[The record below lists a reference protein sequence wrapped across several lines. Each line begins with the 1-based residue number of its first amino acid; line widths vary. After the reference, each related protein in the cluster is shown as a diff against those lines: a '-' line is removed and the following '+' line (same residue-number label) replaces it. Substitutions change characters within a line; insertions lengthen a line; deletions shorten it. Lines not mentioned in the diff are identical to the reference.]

1 MDSISLLREQLR
13 AAHEYLEG
21 TMADVTP
28 EQAHWIPPGT
38 ATPIGANYVH
48 VVQSEDAIMQGLLQN
63 KEMLGATAW
72 ADKLGASEPHP
83 PPGTTSEDYFAWT
96 RRMQVDLPTFR
107 EYAKAVYAASDE
119 YIASLKPEDLD
130 EVLDL
135 SSVGMAPVTRAWVIS
150 RYLTG
155 HADNIC
161 GETSTMK
168 GLQGAGGYQ
177 E

>member
-13 AAHEYLEG
+13 AAHEYLDG
-21 TMADVTP
+21 TMAGLTP
-28 EQAHWIPPGT
+28 EQVHWIPPGT

-48 VVQSEDAIMQGLLQN
+48 VVQTEDAIVQTLLQN
-63 KEMLGATAW
+63 KDMVAAAW
-72 ADKLGASEPHP
+72 MDKLGASEPHP
-83 PPGTTSEDYFAWT
+83 PPGTTSEDYFAWS
-96 RRMQVDLPTFR
+96 RRMRVDLPTFQ
-107 EYAKAVYAASDE
+107 EYAKAVYAASDA
-119 YIASLKPEDLD
+119 YIASLTPEDLD

-135 SSVGMAPVTRAWVIS
+135 SAMGMAPVTRAWVIS

-155 HADNIC
+155 HTDNIC